1 MSQSFT
7 KVRDSNFELL
17 RIIAISMVL
26 VLHADFFSLEGP
38 SAADIR
44 SDLFG
49 SSMRIL
55 IQGLTIPAVD
65 IFVMISGYYGIR
77 HSKRGIFNLL
87 FQTFFYLIMVYAV
100 CIACGL
106 SRFSVNGLEGTVHA
120 YPPQLVS
127 QVIYFTV
134 YNCAGTERFCPDGW
148 QAPIQVYPDSVLRIY
163 ADMGMAV
170 SKVYRLYSRGLF
182 ASIFVWLYLLARYI
196 RLYPIRLSQL
206 KCGTYIILVV
216 VIMITILSCCIST
229 YFRGICIWLYAVAI
243 SIANNSGDCDTC
255 DYRYLPATYFKQNN
269 QQICHQQL
277 CSVSGICKS
286 KYTDTIPQFFQR
298 SLPPQYRSGVLVVR
312 AWPGC
317 SDVYCG
323 GGNRYSQN
331 LFVETH

>member
-1 MSQSFT
+1 
-7 KVRDSNFELL
+7 
-17 RIIAISMVL
+17 MVL

-106 SRFSVNGLEGTVHA
+106 SRFSVNGLKELFMLTPSNWFLKSYILLYIIAPVLNAFAQTAGKHQFKFILIA
-120 YPPQLVS
+120 YYAFMLIWGWLFPKS
-127 QVIYFTV
+127 TDYI
-134 YNCAGTERFCPDGW
+134 AGG
-148 QAPIQVYPDSVLRIY
+148 
-163 ADMGMAV
+163 
-170 SKVYRLYSRGLF
+170 YSPVF
-182 ASIFVWLYLLARYI
+182 FVWLYLLARYI

-229 YFRGICIWLYAVAI
+229 YFRGGICIWLYAVAI

-277 CSVSGICKS
+277 CSVSGICES
-286 KYTDTIPQFFQR
+286 KYTDAIPQFFQR
-298 SLPPQYRSGVLVVR
+298 SLPSQYWSGVLAFR
-312 AWPGC
+312 TWSGC